1 MKLMTK
7 RILGMVAAVF
17 LIVGAIAAY
26 KVQSIRALQSRM
38 AGMKPPAAIVSTTL
52 AKRTSWERR
61 LHAVGTLA
69 AVQGVTVSNELAGI
83 VAKIAFE
90 SGQRVGEGELLVQ
103 LDTSTDEAQLRG
115 LDAQA
120 QLAAITLERAR
131 QLRAA
136 NTNSQA
142 DLDSAE
148 AQQRAAVAAADNI
161 RAVIGKKT
169 IRSPFAGV
177 LGIRL
182 VDLGQ
187 FLPAGGSIAA
197 LQALDPIYAEFTLPQ
212 QAVGQLKAGQAVH
225 VAIDAFP
232 GTTFSGTI
240 NALNSKVDEATRNI
254 TVQATLRNPDGRL
267 IPGMFASV
275 DVVLPSRDDMITLPQ
290 TAIVYNPYGSAV
302 YVVESVRDEAGT
314 VSQVVRQHFV
324 TLGETRGDQVAVV
337 KGVNAGEEIVTAGQ
351 IKLRNG
357 SPVQVNNASVPPDN
371 AAPTP
376 PNT

>member
-1 MKLMTK
+1 M
-7 RILGMVAAVF
+7 
-17 LIVGAIAAY
+17 
-26 KVQSIRALQSRM
+26 
-38 AGMKPPAAIVSTTL
+38 
-52 AKRTSWERR
+52 
-61 LHAVGTLA
+61 
-69 AVQGVTVSNELAGI
+69 
-83 VAKIAFE
+83 
-90 SGQRVGEGELLVQ
+90 
-103 LDTSTDEAQLRG
+103 
-115 LDAQA
+115 
-120 QLAAITLERAR
+120 
-131 QLRAA
+131 
-136 NTNSQA
+136 
-142 DLDSAE
+142 
-148 AQQRAAVAAADNI
+148 
-161 RAVIGKKT
+161 
-169 IRSPFAGV
+169 
-177 LGIRL
+177 
-182 VDLGQ
+182 
-187 FLPAGGSIAA
+187 
-197 LQALDPIYAEFTLPQ
+197 
-212 QAVGQLKAGQAVH
+212 
-225 VAIDAFP
+225 
-232 GTTFSGTI
+232 
-240 NALNSKVDEATRNI
+240 DEATRNI